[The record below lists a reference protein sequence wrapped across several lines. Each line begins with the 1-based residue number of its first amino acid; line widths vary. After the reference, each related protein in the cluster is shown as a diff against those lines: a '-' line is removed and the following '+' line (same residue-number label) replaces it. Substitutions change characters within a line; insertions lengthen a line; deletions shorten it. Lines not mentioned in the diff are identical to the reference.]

1 MLSPW
6 IIAFAVVVVILVI
19 SLWAAG
25 VFKKK
30 APPIKSRQRYHSRR
44 AKSPAPDPV
53 DPVTGYPVWLMTNF
67 NVDGNNIFVGEN
79 YDMRIINL
87 NSSGPNAKTWYEQIL
102 LAQKSG
108 LGGADVFIRNT
119 KSGVLNIADMTN
131 PLNYGKGGGFL
142 GCLPYVQDVSGK
154 ASSSSSSNTNTST
167 SEITNKLGG
176 NISIP
181 FDSITAGVTV
191 DHTTTTKSSNAIT
204 YQMATTDFRSDIGYI
219 SMPLTSDVLPLPDDI
234 KPSYCI
240 TNNIN
245 EQFILDFMLL
255 ASAAQNYGGVG
266 VEVGSPQSGP
276 RTFEVFYLRPSS
288 QTNDFRNYN
297 AFLTKYGTHVMTK
310 MYFGNRI
317 SLLWNDY
324 NSDTSMSTSVFN
336 SLCVA
341 GGAPAAMSI
350 KENYSV
356 TDPGACASE
365 MNNQT
370 AAVQSSLENTSVEVT
385 GGSSA
390 TSSPVLSLLIGG
402 YKGFIE
408 AANAPII
415 ATFLATPDTDTTQGI
430 NFDFAPIWTIL
441 QTVFATFA
449 AGYIPSTFAPT
460 TVALI
465 KRLTSAA
472 GIPFFD
478 MLILN
483 MKLAYTEL
491 NFCAPRYIDTTIKI
505 QGFQQTYPNG
515 SVKNVMDDTGYPV
528 PNPLG
533 MTSVCWT
540 NTGPTVSGDGTG
552 CTNQFDC
559 KYETVD
565 NFVHPGHDR
574 ATDVSNALV
583 NVPYGYSCG
592 DGAGHQG
599 GNIID
604 PSIMTHVP
612 MSDPLGPT
620 SNQYG
625 LMQDW
630 GNVSYS
636 GCWNYSE
643 SVCTAS
649 EGGGQTCVYEDGPT
663 QCINDVGSK
672 NFQGQRVIWD
682 AAAQL
687 DTCGN
692 LNL

>member
-6 IIAFAVVVVILVI
+6 IIAIAVVVILVI

-44 AKSPAPDPV
+44 TKSPAPDPV

-67 NVDGNNIFVGEN
+67 NQDGNNIFVGEN

-108 LGGADVFIRNT
+108 LGGADVFTRNP

-154 ASSSSSSNTNTST
+154 ASSSSSSDTNTST
-167 SEITNKLGG
+167 SEITKKLGG

-181 FDSITAGVTV
+181 LDFITAGVTV
-191 DHTTTTKSSNAIT
+191 DHTTTTKSSNATT

-276 RTFEVFYLRPSS
+276 REFNVFNLRPSS
-288 QTNDFRNYN
+288 GTNDFGNYD
-297 AFLTKYGTHVMTK
+297 AFLAKYGTHVMTK

-370 AAVQSSLENTSVEVT
+370 AAVQQSLENVSVEVT

-415 ATFLATPDTDTTQGI
+415 ATFLATPDTDTSQGI

-472 GIPFFD
+472 GLPFLN
-478 MLILN
+478 MLLLN

-491 NFCAPRYIDTTIKI
+491 NFCAPRWIENIQI
-505 QGFQQTYPNG
+505 QGFYQIYPYG
-515 SVKNVMDDTGYPV
+515 SVKNVMDDTGAPV

-533 MTSVCWT
+533 MTSQCWT
-540 NTGPTVSGDGTG
+540 STGPSYPGDGTG
-552 CTNQFDC
+552 CTIASDC
-559 KYETVD
+559 ANESAGSAAYSLPTGNTLVD
-565 NFVHPGHDR
+565 
-574 ATDVSNALV
+574 
-583 NVPYGYSCG
+583 VPYGYSCVK
-592 DGAGHQG
+592 G
-599 GNIID
+599 GNTID
-604 PSIMTHVP
+604 PTVMTHVP
-612 MSDPLGPT
+612 ISDPLGPT
-620 SNQYG
+620 SWQYEM
-625 LMQDW
+625 MQSP
-630 GNVSYS
+630 GSPSYS
-636 GCWNYSE
+636 GCFVTTHEVCVQTPSGPSCYKEYTGNPGCNNVPGELNFFGPRTIWN
-643 SVCTAS
+643 A
-649 EGGGQTCVYEDGPT
+649 D
-663 QCINDVGSK
+663 D
-672 NFQGQRVIWD
+672 
-682 AAAQL
+682 QL

-692 LNL
+692 LAL